1 MEATLRLMDQVTVS
15 PPWRARALLL
25 RAQALGVTPQGL
37 PRAEQALGRALKLN
51 PALSRAWTRLGE
63 LRWQR
68 GDLQGALLCFR
79 GALQHGEDAEAHR
92 LLSMALR
99 AGGAARG
106 GDSDGDIMAALRE
119 SRQQA
124 EAAVR
129 CDPADGNNWYVLG
142 NAYVSLFFGGGQNP
156 QDAQRALGAYAQAER
171 VDPKAANN
179 PDLHLNR
186 ATLLQYQE
194 RFGEAL
200 DGLSRA
206 AALAPGWAEPRRR
219 HAHLLDF
226 LERLRAAL
234 ANRVRPRA
242 GRSRRR
248 GPELGGASGGGGTSD
263 GLHPLRPG
271 ANPGQA
277 LSGRVLF
284 SLSPPERVP
293 LALGVAVGGGAV
305 AVVTVYN
312 AAPEWGVGVGEG
324 LSVPNPHLTLHQH
337 LHQGQVP
344 DSPRPPPASRTRR
357 RYHGEEGPQCTARA
371 QHGRLKVRPPDASHL
386 LKRQQKLRLFLDNMA
401 ALRDKRSRGEL
412 DADLL
417 EVTGSILA
425 ANPEMGTAWSLRR
438 RLLGTLGHHWQEE
451 ELRFVSACLSR
462 SPKSYGCWQH
472 RGWVQGQTDTKPL
485 AISTG
490 MLDSDPRNFH
500 AWEHRWALEADPDP
514 EVELGFTGTLLG
526 RDFSNFSAWNH
537 RLRVL
542 RRTPGSPGQGGGGT
556 IPPERLRQELELVQN
571 AVFTD
576 PNDQSAWVYLRCLLS
591 RGPTPPR
598 IIWVHVN
605 LEDATVAVTFSRPLW
620 VEEGLTVTLDGS
632 VQEGAWRSG
641 EGRPRP
647 SHTWLFD
654 LPPFPASPPSHILV
668 TWASDPTPRQLKLR
682 PGESEVWWREPIASR
697 DLFWPEVGVADPELL
712 QEVVGTC
719 RELLELEPQSRGC
732 LLTLSLL
739 LGALDAPGNGPEIQS
754 MLRELQEADPLRGGF
769 INDLRSRAEVAL
781 GLLEAELGQGGG
793 ACELRLPR
801 KALTSLPLLEWAGPV
816 AELDLSGNRLRRIP
830 KTMGALRRLRVLDLS
845 LNEVTT
851 LQGFPPLPHLEELD
865 LHGNPIGDASALTP
879 LAACPQLRR
888 IRLADTPLAAAPDR
902 CARLAELLPQVTIAL
917 S

>member
-1 MEATLRLMDQVTVS
+1 MAASEAAAAAEGENGDGDEDEEALKRLEELVTELHRFRDNLPKKPRDPHSDPDGDLGDPAGDPADPEALARQVEATLRLMDQVTVS
-15 PPWRARALLL
+15 PGRRAWALLL

-37 PRAEQALGRALKLN
+37 PLAEQALGRALKLN

-106 GDSDGDIMAALRE
+106 GDNDGDNMAALRE

-129 CDPADGNNWYVLG
+129 CDPTDGNNWYVLG

-194 RFGEAL
+194 SFGAAL

-234 ANRVRPRA
+234 ANRGVLCLPGA
-242 GRSRRR
+242 APGGAEPPAGTGSGRS
-248 GPELGGASGGGGTSD
+248 LGGK
-263 GLHPLRPG
+263 R
-271 ANPGQA
+271 GQRRA
-277 LSGRVLF
+277 
-284 SLSPPERVP
+284 
-293 LALGVAVGGGAV
+293 
-305 AVVTVYN
+305 
-312 AAPEWGVGVGEG
+312 
-324 LSVPNPHLTLHQH
+324 
-337 LHQGQVP
+337 
-344 DSPRPPPASRTRR
+344 PPPASRSQSRA
-357 RYHGEEGPQCTARA
+357 GAEWAGPVHPEPPGACPTGAGRGRGGRGRGRGHCVQRGARVGGWGGGGAVGA
-371 QHGRLKVRPPDASHL
+371 QPPPDPAPAPAPGTGPGFAAPPHTHLPDAMHGRLKLRPPDASHL
-386 LKRQQKLRLFLDNMA
+386 LKRQHKLRLFLENMA

-425 ANPEMGTAWSLRR
+425 ANPETGTAWSLRR
-438 RLLGTLGHHWQEE
+438 RLLGTLGHQWQEE

-472 RGWVQGQTDTKPL
+472 RGWVLGQTDAKAP

-537 RLRVL
+537 RLRIL
-542 RRTPGSPGQGGGGT
+542 RRTPGSPGRGGA

-620 VEEGLTVTLDGS
+620 VGEGLTLTLDGS
-632 VQEGAWRSG
+632 AQEGAWRSG

-654 LPPFPASPPSHILV
+654 LPPSLAPPPSHILV
-668 TWASDPTPRQLKLR
+668 TWAPDPAPRQLKLR
-682 PGESEVWWREPIASR
+682 PGETEAWWQEPVASR

-719 RELLELEPQSRGC
+719 RELLELEPKSRGADV
-732 LLTLSLL
+732 TSSAGVG
-739 LGALDAPGNGPEIQS
+739 GAGDGAGSERERTAGGPQKH
-754 MLRELQEADPLRGGF
+754 GG
-769 INDLRSRAEVAL
+769 AE
-781 GLLEAELGQGGG
+781 EAEGSGLVTQRGHDPAGVPTPPPPGG
-793 ACELRLPR
+793 AGSPWKPDR
-801 KALTSLPLLEWAGPV
+801 
-816 AELDLSGNRLRRIP
+816 
-830 KTMGALRRLRVLDLS
+830 RRLR
-845 LNEVTT
+845 
-851 LQGFPPLPHLEELD
+851 PH
-865 LHGNPIGDASALTP
+865 PIG
-879 LAACPQLRR
+879 
-888 IRLADTPLAAAPDR
+888 RLPPAAPHPIGR
-902 CARLAELLPQVTIAL
+902 HAIGRRP
-917 S
+917 

>member
-1 MEATLRLMDQVTVS
+1 MAAPEVAAAAEGENGDGDEDEEALKRLEELVTELHRFRDNLPKKPRDPDGDPDGDLGDPADPEALARQMEATLRLMDQVTVS

-25 RAQALGVTPQGL
+25 QAQALGVTPQGL

-206 AALAPGWAEPRRR
+206 AALATGWAEPRRR

-234 ANRVRPRA
+234 ANR
-242 GRSRRR
+242 
-248 GPELGGASGGGGTSD
+248 
-263 GLHPLRPG
+263 
-271 ANPGQA
+271 A

-293 LALGVAVGGGAV
+293 LRPFRFRIRRPPLLPPGPGAV
-305 AVVTVYN
+305 TM
-312 AAPEWGVGVGEG
+312 
-324 LSVPNPHLTLHQH
+324 
-337 LHQGQVP
+337 
-344 DSPRPPPASRTRR
+344 
-357 RYHGEEGPQCTARA
+357 
-371 QHGRLKVRPPDASHL
+371 HGRLKVRPPDASHL

-682 PGESEVWWREPIASR
+682 PGEKPR
-697 DLFWPEVGVADPELL
+697 
-712 QEVVGTC
+712 
-719 RELLELEPQSRGC
+719 
-732 LLTLSLL
+732 LL
-739 LGALDAPGNGPEIQS
+739 LLC
-754 MLRELQEADPLRGGF
+754 L
-769 INDLRSRAEVAL
+769 
-781 GLLEAELGQGGG
+781 
-793 ACELRLPR
+793 
-801 KALTSLPLLEWAGPV
+801 
-816 AELDLSGNRLRRIP
+816 
-830 KTMGALRRLRVLDLS
+830 
-845 LNEVTT
+845 
-851 LQGFPPLPHLEELD
+851 
-865 LHGNPIGDASALTP
+865 
-879 LAACPQLRR
+879 
-888 IRLADTPLAAAPDR
+888 
-902 CARLAELLPQVTIAL
+902 
-917 S
+917 